1 MSTRDR
7 KEEDRSDLKLL
18 AIILV
23 AVVAVLLVVGS
34 LFLPM
39 GQEVVTAL
47 NDGLS
52 LKDATLW
59 GFGVTVALFVL
70 FAVVAGDGLIG
81 EIQFMLTSFFVF
93 FAVISLLI
101 AWIF

>member
-1 MSTRDR
+1 MDQESR
-7 KEEDRSDLKLL
+7 KENRGDLKIL
-18 AIILV
+18 AVILV
-23 AVVAVLLVVGS
+23 AVAVVLLIVGS
-34 LFLPM
+34 LLLPA
-39 GQEVVTAL
+39 GQEVITTL
-47 NDGLS
+47 NDGMS
-52 LKDATLW
+52 LKDATVW

-93 FAVISLLI
+93 FAVLSLLI